1 MFRFEDPIYLYLLVL
16 IPILALIRFVSYR
29 NQRKRLRQFGD
40 PELLKQLMPDVSRF
54 RPLVKF
60 WVLLGALALLIVMLA
75 RPQLGTKIS
84 NEKRVGIETIIAM
97 DISNSMLAE
106 DVVPSRLDRSKM
118 MVENL
123 VDHFTNDKIG
133 LIVFAGDAFVQLP
146 ITSDYVSA
154 KMFLSSISPSMMASQ
169 GTDIARAI
177 EMATHSFTQEEG
189 IGKAIIVI
197 TDGEDHE
204 GGALEAAK
212 AAKDEGMRVYVLG
225 VGSVNG
231 APIPVSGTGD
241 YMKDNTGNTV
251 MSALNEDMCK
261 QVAQAGGGAYIH
273 VENNSAA
280 QQQLD
285 NELDKLAK
293 KETTTAVYS
302 EFDEQFQAV
311 GILVL
316 LLLIV
321 EICILDR
328 RNPLI
333 KRLSLFKRKG
343 VSNQESVVRS
353 KMLMILF
360 FLLTPISYLLFPD
373 SCLQTP
379 VSAQTDRQYIRQGN
393 KLFRS
398 GDYPNAEVSYRK
410 AIEKNPKNPQ
420 AVFNLGNALMA
431 QKKDSAAVMQFD
443 SATKLETNPLRK
455 AKAYHN
461 VGVICQSHKMYGE
474 AIEAYKSAL
483 RLNPADDETRYNLVL
498 CKHQQKKQQQNQ
510 QQNQQGNNDQKQDD
524 KKDQQN
530 KDQQKD
536 KQEDKKQQ
544 EQPKPQMSK
553 ENAEQLLNAAI
564 QNEKQTQD
572 KLNKAQ
578 QQPQRRTTLKNW

>member
-360 FLLTPISYLLFPD
+360 FLLTPISYLFFPD
-373 SCLQTP
+373 SCLLTP

-536 KQEDKKQQ
+536 KQENKKQQ